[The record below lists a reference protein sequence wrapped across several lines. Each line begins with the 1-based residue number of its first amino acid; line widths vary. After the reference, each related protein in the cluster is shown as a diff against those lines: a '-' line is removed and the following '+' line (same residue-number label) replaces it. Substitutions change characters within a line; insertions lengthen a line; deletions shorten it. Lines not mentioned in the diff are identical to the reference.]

1 MSKDD
6 STEQL
11 LTVIE
16 QSGFRIVSMQA
27 VIDALAVME
36 DHLMRV
42 TGVEQAELAMI
53 LDRLEL
59 LVGKDEA
66 MKMDLDEIADW
77 IRAFKGH

>member
-1 MSKDD
+1 MTEDD
-6 STEQL
+6 STAQL

-42 TGVEQAELAMI
+42 TGVEQAESALL